1 MTKYKTKGVCCS
13 EINFEIEEDIIK
25 EVSFEKGCNGN
36 LSGIAA
42 LIINMKIQDVIE
54 KLDGIKC
61 GHRDTSCPDQLA
73 QALKS
78 ISK

>member
-13 EINFEIEEDIIK
+13 EINFKIEEDIIK

-78 ISK
+78 IAK